1 MTTLD
6 LYKKVKESNGL
17 RPWEIADSFIV
28 FNSLDFFVENPTDE
42 EYMVIDDVCQRAY
55 MKAEE
60 VSLVQI
66 ADKISELY
74 SKKEISLQKLLNKS
88 AWDILDLIS

>member
-1 MTTLD
+1 MRTLD

-17 RPWEIADSFIV
+17 RPWEIADSFTV
-28 FNSLDFFVENPTDE
+28 YYSVDFFVENPTEE
-42 EYMVIDDVCQRAY
+42 EYTVIDDVCERAY
-55 MKAEE
+55 MKAEG

-74 SKKEISLQKLLNKS
+74 SKKVITLQELMNKS
-88 AWDILDLIS
+88 VWDILDLIS